1 MKLPPVLSSRH
12 KEAIF
17 LMKRMLCVL
26 LTLLLCVASAQAD
39 AVLDTVDYDNAAE
52 ISTKSQDGLY
62 LYVVLEDGTA
72 GITGYMGDETALVIP
87 SVLDDLSVTAI
98 GAYAFEYAL
107 LTSVVIPE
115 GVTVIDRKAF
125 AAASALKEIT
135 LPSTLWEIGEEAF
148 IGCALEKVTLPEG
161 VETLG
166 ERAFACCGQLKTIT
180 LPNTLRRM
188 GYGVFAECDALWG
201 LTLPA
206 SLTEIDGNPIPAIPL
221 SRHFFANSLRIAPDN
236 PVLHIENQMLLAGDK
251 LICAARDLREV
262 TVPEGITTIV
272 RGAFYAAQVEK
283 VTLPEGLME
292 IQQEAFY
299 DCFALRS
306 ISLPESLQSIGASAF
321 SSCRALAEITL
332 PEGLRTI
339 GTRAFDWTGL
349 TSLQLPENLEEIG
362 YSAFSSNAELQEVTF
377 PKNLRVIPTDMLY
390 NCSALEKVVLPEQLE
405 RLEASAFAYCEA
417 LTEID
422 LPEGVQFLGRNAF
435 ERCGFAS
442 ICIPDSVT
450 EIEGNPFKNCKALR
464 TVELSPNHPLLTVQ
478 DGMLI
483 DHVHQRVLRRLTTG
497 AVCIVP
503 EGIKEIAD
511 GAFGR
516 IPELTQIT
524 LPGSLEKIGEAAF
537 IYCGMREITI
547 PKGVA
552 ELERA
557 AFLHCDQLETVHL
570 QEGLR
575 VIGWDAFWECSKLTD
590 IQLPKTL
597 EQIGLRAF
605 EHCASLKQLTIP
617 ASITTLYADFVD
629 DGTELLV
636 ERGSPMEEWLQEKGY
651 AYTMVEAE

>member
-26 LTLLLCVASAQAD
+26 LTLLLCAASAQAD

-72 GITGYMGDETALVIP
+72 GITGYLGDETALVIP
-87 SVLDDLSVTAI
+87 SVVDDLPVTAI
-98 GAYAFEYAL
+98 GAYAFEYAA

-115 GVTVIDRKAF
+115 GVTVIDCEAF

-135 LPSTLWEIGEEAF
+135 LPSTLREIGEEAF
-148 IGCALEKVTLPEG
+148 IGCALEKV
-161 VETLG
+161 
-166 ERAFACCGQLKTIT
+166 
-180 LPNTLRRM
+180 
-188 GYGVFAECDALWG
+188 
-201 LTLPA
+201 TLPA

-221 SRHFFANSLRIAPDN
+221 SQHFFANSLRIAPDN
-236 PVLHIENQMLLAGDK
+236 PVLRIENQMLLAGDTV
-251 LICAARDLREV
+251 ICAARDVRDV
-262 TVPEGITTIV
+262 TVPEGITTIG
-272 RGAFYAAQVEK
+272 RGAFYSAQVER
-283 VTLPEGLME
+283 VTLPEGLTN
-292 IQQEAFY
+292 IQKEAFN

-306 ISLPESLQSIGASAF
+306 VSLPESLQSIGDSAF
-321 SSCRALAEITL
+321 DWCRSLTEITL

-339 GTRAFDWTGL
+339 GCHAFESTGL
-349 TSLQLPENLEEIG
+349 TALKLPESLEEVG
-362 YSAFSSNAELQEVTF
+362 HGAFLSNEKLQEVTL
-377 PKNLRVIPTDMLY
+377 PKNLRVIPIDMFY
-390 NCSALEKVVLPEQLE
+390 GCSELEKVVLPEKLE
-405 RLEASAFAYCEA
+405 RLEASAFAFCEA

-516 IPELTQIT
+516 IPELTEIT

-547 PKGVA
+547 PKGIA
-552 ELERA
+552 EIARM
-557 AFLHCDQLETVHL
+557 AFYHCDQLETVHL

-575 VIGWDAFWECSKLTD
+575 GIGWDAFSECASLSD
-590 IQLPKTL
+590 IRLPNTL
-597 EQIGLRAF
+597 ERIELRAF
-605 EHCASLKQLTIP
+605 AHCTSLKQLTIP
-617 ASITTLYADFVD
+617 ASVTTLYAGFVD
-629 DGTELLV
+629 ADTVLLV
-636 ERGSPMEEWLQEKGY
+636 ERGSTMETWLQEEGY
-651 AYTMVEAE
+651 QYTLVEVE